1 MNRTLLRATVALLA
15 LALVAVT
22 VTPAFAKKDTK
33 SRFYDFSDQ
42 MIDGAVKKPSTI
54 WMESRTRA
62 KFEKLLRLKKSFRQ
76 AMIDTSK
83 EPILK

>member
-1 MNRTLLRATVALLA
+1 MKRIITRAAVVLVTLSLGAAVATPA
-15 LALVAVT
+15 LAKD
-22 VTPAFAKKDTK
+22 KKA
-33 SRFYDFSDQ
+33 RFYDFSDQ
-42 MIDGAVKKPSTI
+42 LIDGDVKKPSTI

-62 KFEKLLRLKKSFRQ
+62 KFEKLLKLKKSFRQ

>member
-1 MNRTLLRATVALLA
+1 MNRTLLRVSLAFTAFALTA
-15 LALVAVT
+15 VAVN
-22 VTPAFAKKDTK
+22 PAMAKDAK

-42 MIDGAVKKPSTI
+42 LIDGDVKKPSTI

-62 KFEKLLRLKKSFRQ
+62 KFEKLLKLKKSFRQ